1 LIKNIRLNTI
11 DLSDWTCKEMIDF
24 FKNSFSHISSYS
36 YSLKLTNRIYHYD
49 SCSANIEFIFS
60 SLMDLNQLKDLL
72 NNLQQLIFIR
82 PIIDPF
88 ICLPDIILQL
98 FIIYTFNEKIILK
111 KNFFQQRF
119 DNIMICSNEIMRSL
133 LTDNGEI
140 SNQILINF
148 QNPLIST
155 IIPFVRHLKLYID
168 NYNQQW
174 ILMSSLIN
182 ENISE
187 LTILIFDNKFEYYNG
202 QIFSSLLKNLSKTC
216 HLHFYLQFIPNL
228 ILTRR
233 DIDTLFQSFQ
243 TDFYIQHQSNIT
255 ISYCRNLQIS
265 YDCPLIIYTSPFC
278 ASKLTL
284 ISNQEMIGIC
294 VSI

>member
-1 LIKNIRLNTI
+1 MKNIRLNTI
-11 DLSDWTCKEMIDF
+11 DLSDWTYKEMIEF
-24 FKNSFSHISSYS
+24 FKNSFSHISTYS
-36 YSLKLTNRIYHYD
+36 YSLKLTNKISYYD

-82 PIIDPF
+82 PIIDPI

-98 FIIYTFNEKIILK
+98 FIIYTFNEKIVLK
-111 KNFFQQRF
+111 KNFSQQRF
-119 DNIMICSNEIMRSL
+119 DNIMICSNEILRSL
-133 LTDNGEI
+133 LTDSGEI

-148 QNPLIST
+148 QNPLINT
-155 IIPFVRHLKLYID
+155 IIPFIRHLKLYID

-174 ILMSSLIN
+174 ILMSSVIN

-187 LTILIFDNKFEYYNG
+187 LTIIIFDNKFEYYNG
-202 QIFSSLLKNLSKTC
+202 QIFSSLVKNLSKTC
-216 HLHFYLQFIPNL
+216 HLHFYLQFIPNF

-233 DIDTLFQSFQ
+233 DIDVLFQSFQ
-243 TDFYIQHQSNIT
+243 TDFYIQHQSNVIIT
-255 ISYCRNLQIS
+255 HCRNFQIA
-265 YDCPLIIYTSPFC
+265 YDCPLLIYTSPFC